1 LGPKPIELL
10 SRYALHGRTV
20 LLTVARLSASERYK
34 GVDEVLELLP
44 ELARSIPTLSYL
56 LVGDG
61 DDRVRLEAKAAAL
74 GVSERVVFAGYI
86 REAEKAAHYRIADA
100 FVMAG
105 RGEGF
110 GIVYLEALACGVPV
124 VASSADASQE
134 AVLNGAMGELADPD
148 KPDELKAAILRVLD
162 RPVGIVPKALENFSV
177 EKFRERWGH
186 LVDEV
191 FRSDTARDK
200 SDFEFTK
207 DSTVRPVGDPPKR
220 RLAGM
225 SVRSRN

>member
-1 LGPKPIELL
+1 
-10 SRYALHGRTV
+10 
-20 LLTVARLSASERYK
+20 
-34 GVDEVLELLP
+34 VLELLP
-44 ELARSIPTLSYL
+44 ELARIIPTLSYL

-61 DDRVRLEAKAAAL
+61 DDRIRLEEKAAAL
-74 GVSERVVFAGYI
+74 GVRERVVFAGYI
-86 REAEKAAHYRIADA
+86 PEAEKAAHYRIADA

-124 VASSADASQE
+124 VASTADASRE
-134 AVLNGAMGELADPD
+134 AVLNGTMGEIADPD

-177 EKFRERWGH
+177 EKFRERWGR

-191 FRSDTARDK
+191 FRSDIARDK
-200 SDFEFTK
+200 SSDFEFTK

-220 RLAGM
+220 RLARM